1 MDLKDSDM
9 IAALESLI
17 SEAGSPPAPRAKIL
31 GKRPNEKEYS
41 PTSTKVSRSSTES
54 NLTSHHKSISGSS
67 SSLTDTI
74 RNNRYSENNA
84 GPYDVHI
91 QRISNPKPQL
101 HPIFVGRAV
110 CELGIEDIL
119 EIKKIGF
126 SKVSIYFKSR
136 DAANALIN
144 DRRLSVKDLEAFIP
158 PFRISRKSIIRDV
171 PLDLTD
177 QQILHNITSP
187 IKVVAVNRLNR
198 KITTTYHSDS
208 QIDTSSTASYSP
220 SLSVS
225 LTFEGQ
231 KIPKHIYMYHVSY
244 PVSPYIARV
253 S

>member
-1 MDLKDSDM
+1 M
-9 IAALESLI
+9 
-17 SEAGSPPAPRAKIL
+17 
-31 GKRPNEKEYS
+31 
-41 PTSTKVSRSSTES
+41 T
-54 NLTSHHKSISGSS
+54 
-67 SSLTDTI
+67 LTDTI

-91 QRISNPKPQL
+91 QHTSNPKSQL
-101 HPIFVGRAV
+101 HLLFLERTV

-119 EIKKIGF
+119 EIKKIVF

-144 DRRLSVKDLEAFIP
+144 DKKQSVKDLEGFIP
-158 PFRISRKSIIRDV
+158 PFRISRKGIIKDV
-171 PLDLTD
+171 PLDFTD

-198 KITTTYHSDS
+198 RIPSVPHSDS
-208 QIDTSSTASYSP
+208 QADTSSTASYSP

-231 KIPKHIYMYHVSY
+231 KIPKHVYM
-244 PVSPYIARV
+244 
-253 S
+253 